1 MTLKGAK
8 RVKITAIL
16 VIIKIFC
23 NLISVIVYLLV
34 KSTLCVLNYCDLI
47 FESQWLL
54 AKCAKKHT
62 KYLVP
67 YIF

>member
-8 RVKITAIL
+8 RVKITGIL

-23 NLISVIVYLLV
+23 NLISVIVCLLV
-34 KSTLCVLNYCDLI
+34 KSTLCVLNCDLI

-54 AKCAKKHT
+54 AKRAKKHT